1 MKQYTIT
8 VDGQV
13 FEIQV
18 LSDPRQ
24 EQVQVA
30 VDGETFTVGIGAA
43 APGQEPDLAAP
54 AQAPRPT
61 TSPAS
66 PSQVT
71 TADGRRPAAPS
82 GRAVTA
88 PLPGT
93 IKSVAV
99 KPGQQVAAGD
109 PLLVIDAMKMDN
121 VLRATRDG
129 VVDTILVTEGRQVAH
144 GELLLQYRQ

>member
-24 EQVQVA
+24 EKVQVA
-30 VDGETFTVGIGAA
+30 VDGETFTVGVGVT

-54 AQAPRPT
+54 AQAPQPT
-61 TSPAS
+61 TAPAQRSQATAAAGRKLAAPAS
-66 PSQVT
+66 
-71 TADGRRPAAPS
+71 
-82 GRAVTA
+82 RAVTA

-99 KPGQQVAAGD
+99 KPGQQVGAGD

-129 VVDTILVTEGRQVAH
+129 VVDTILVNEGHQVAH
-144 GELLLQYRQ
+144 GEILLLYRQ